1 MYTVKPIIVYVAN
14 SETDSNFVTISKE
27 EFRKIVDK
35 AYEAG
40 IDDAKRLKPEL
51 TWNSSQP
58 TIRKPLL
65 ECKNDG

>member
-1 MYTVKPIIVYVAN
+1 MKPIILYVAN
-14 SETDSNFVTISKE
+14 SETDSNFITISKE
-27 EFRKIVDK
+27 EFQKIVDK

-40 IDDAKRLKPEL
+40 IDDAKGLKQEL
-51 TWNSSQP
+51 TWNSNQP